1 MARVLEANGAKVV
14 REYYFNDHGE
24 QINRFAKSLVA
35 AWAEAN
41 NLGEAGYQ
49 TRKPVRRLQGVPTST
64 RSPPVFRPKPSPT
77 AWT

>member
-49 TRKPVRRLQGVPTST
+49 TETPCDGYKGAYINEIAARVQ
-64 RSPPVFRPKPSPT
+64 PKPSPT

>member
-49 TRKPVRRLQGVPTST
+49 TETPCDGYKVPTST